1 MKKKNLATLSLLIV
15 LSIQS
20 MSAQKHDDISLLE
33 KPVPISTVKGITGF
47 FGERMEVNRQY
58 LKDFPI
64 DTYVDFIVNRQH
76 TAWDWTKAE
85 QHGKWVESAYL
96 SAIQSGDKELQ
107 KKVQAVL
114 KRIIDSQEE
123 CGRHCQKL
131 PHCRTSGARYGCLR
145 TLFCVP
151 CFSDCL

>member
-123 CGRHCQKL
+123 SGYVGATAKS
-131 PHCRTSGARYGCLR
+131 RTSGARYGCLR